1 MKLLS
6 GRDDNSEKRRSTR
19 FYTRTRARIDDW
31 LKRHRVRETVRT
43 YLLLLPDLFALLE
56 RLLLDS
62 RISLGLKGQLLVVLV
77 YVLSPI
83 DLVPDILLPSG
94 LVDDTVAIAF
104 ILSRFVR
111 MMGEA
116 GEDVLREHWEGQG
129 EVLMH
134 IRQLATKA
142 DQVISGRVV
151 GPLRKLFE

>member
-1 MKLLS
+1 MTLLPN
-6 GRDDNSEKRRSTR
+6 RDAGSDRRRSTR
-19 FYTRTRARIDDW
+19 FYTRTRARIDGW
-31 LKRHRVRETVRT
+31 LRNHRVPEILRS
-43 YLLLLPDLFALLE
+43 YLLLLPDLFVLLE
-56 RLLLDS
+56 RMLRDP
-62 RISLGLKGQLLVVLV
+62 RISLSLKGQLLVVLV

-83 DLVPDILLPSG
+83 DLIPDILLPSG

-116 GEDVLREHWEGQG
+116 GEGVLQEHWEGQG
-129 EVLMH
+129 EILVH
-134 IRQLATKA
+134 IRQLVTKA